1 MLKLILKI
9 LAFALTSLILV
20 LTLSLAFIYTFTT
33 PSNDRN
39 WTADQQVLA
48 KAEFLENDL
57 IRIDNIRSFRYSSIN
72 EYESNYFS
80 KTYNL
85 NQLETVD
92 YIVVPLGQKGA
103 AHTFLSFGFANEGSG
118 EIDTYLPISV
128 EIRKREGQKFSPIK
142 GIFNRYEI
150 MYVIADEKDLIDLR
164 ARHRENQLYLYP
176 VQTTK
181 DKVREL
187 FVDMLVKNNQLHTEP
202 EFYNTITNNCTTN
215 IVDHINK
222 ISPKKVPSD
231 IRTIF
236 PENSDKLAYEIG
248 LIDNS
253 LPFEEIRVKYNI
265 TEKAVR
271 YFNSPDY
278 SILIRNL

>member
-1 MLKLILKI
+1 MTKFILKI
-9 LAFALTSLILV
+9 IALSITSLVLL

-39 WTADQQVLA
+39 WTADQRVLA
-48 KAEFLENDL
+48 KAEFLDDNL
-57 IRIDNIRSFRYSSIN
+57 VRIDNIRSFRYDST
-72 EYESNYFS
+72 EDFEANYFS
-80 KTYNL
+80 KTYDINL
-85 NQLETVD
+85 LETVD

-118 EIDTYLPISV
+118 EVDTYLPISI

-164 ARHRENQLYLYP
+164 ARHRENQIYLYP
-176 VQTTK
+176 TQTTPQ
-181 DKVREL
+181 KVQAL
-187 FVDMLVKNNQLHTEP
+187 FIDMLEENNRLHKEP
-202 EFYNTITNNCTTN
+202 QFYNTITNNCTTN
-215 IVDHINK
+215 IVAHINK
-222 ISPKKVPSD
+222 ISPARIPSD

-253 LPFEEIRVKYNI
+253 LPFEETREKHNI
-265 TEKAVR
+265 TQKALR
-271 YFNSPDY
+271 HFNSPDY
-278 SILIRNL
+278 SVLIRQL